1 MRVFFL
7 TMAKDL
13 KRASRDPMGLLA
25 WVLVPFAITALVSLI
40 SGNDNPR
47 PQGTLLVA
55 DEDKTMPSGAMLSP
69 FRSEPLS
76 GMIRLESVSEADG
89 RQRVAAGHASALLII
104 PPGFGQAV
112 FLRQPATLKLLTNPA
127 QRIIPAMIQQALS
140 AALDGAFYLQHGANL
155 SATPQIDVH
164 FTKIAVERTAPVS
177 LAVLFYPGMLMLA
190 IFGLGQSLTDDLWKE
205 KAQGTLRR
213 ALTSS
218 HGLATFLGG
227 KIASAGVLFALLAAL
242 GITAAHFALS
252 ASAAHAPVA
261 ILWVACAGVGLY
273 IISAILQVFTA
284 DERSGILINRLML
297 FLFGMVGGSFFPFEI
312 MPKWLAAIGRFTPNG
327 WFITR
332 LKQILDGS
340 VDLASFGIFALA
352 AAAGF
357 VFLSWRVR
365 RWVF

>member
-1 MRVFFL
+1 
-7 TMAKDL
+7 
-13 KRASRDPMGLLA
+13 
-25 WVLVPFAITALVSLI
+25 
-40 SGNDNPR
+40 
-47 PQGTLLVA
+47 
-55 DEDKTMPSGAMLSP
+55 
-69 FRSEPLS
+69 
-76 GMIRLESVSEADG
+76 
-89 RQRVAAGHASALLII
+89 
-104 PPGFGQAV
+104 
-112 FLRQPATLKLLTNPA
+112 
-127 QRIIPAMIQQALS
+127 
-140 AALDGAFYLQHGANL
+140 
-155 SATPQIDVH
+155 
-164 FTKIAVERTAPVS
+164 
-177 LAVLFYPGMLMLA
+177 GMLMLA